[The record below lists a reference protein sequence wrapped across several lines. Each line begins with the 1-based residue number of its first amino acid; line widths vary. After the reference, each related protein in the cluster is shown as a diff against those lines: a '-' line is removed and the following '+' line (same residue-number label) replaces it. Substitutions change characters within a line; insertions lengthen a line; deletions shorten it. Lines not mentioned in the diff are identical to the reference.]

1 MPNTPVPAAGEAVP
15 ASNLL
20 TRRILLGS
28 ISSIPALGG
37 LALLPAATGAAP
49 ALPAPADQT
58 GKSAGLDTEPSPIVA
73 LYARW
78 KAALDEPYDDEDEKK
93 NAAIFERLC
102 AVEDELAAEP
112 ARDFRD
118 FTLKVRALSSIDG
131 RGYSDDYQASLFS
144 DARTLIAEAGL

>member
-118 FTLKVRALSSIDG
+118 FTLRCAPCRASTGEGIPTTIKPACFPM
-131 RGYSDDYQASLFS
+131 R
-144 DARTLIAEAGL
+144 AR